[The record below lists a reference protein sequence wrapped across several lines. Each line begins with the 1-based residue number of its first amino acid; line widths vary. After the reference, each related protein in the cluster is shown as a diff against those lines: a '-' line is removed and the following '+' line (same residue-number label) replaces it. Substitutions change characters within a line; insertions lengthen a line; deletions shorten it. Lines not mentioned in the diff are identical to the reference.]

1 MNRVSRWAIALL
13 VLLTAVPLVVYGI
26 AMLFLPETVPLH
38 FGFDGTPNRWGSKYE
53 LLVVGAILSGVN
65 VICALCY
72 VFAPALKRMG
82 LLNAPKNNDVGIARV
97 ILLIS
102 AGIIDVV
109 SVAIIMQVYLVAQ
122 AAA

>member
-13 VLLTAVPLVVYGI
+13 VLLTAVPLVAYGI
-26 AMLFLPETVPLH
+26 ATMFLPETVPLH
-38 FGFDGTPNRWGSKYE
+38 FGLDGTPNRWGSKFE
-53 LLVVGAILSGVN
+53 LLVIGAILSGVN